1 MCLIFFHSICYPI
14 VLMMTN
20 ILQYQLESVSSCNP
34 GVNVSLWGH
43 LVNQFSDGYI
53 RRIAKN
59 TVVIILSSCKVRS
72 YKGMVESPQITINED
87 NAATFQI
94 TSIANIYSLLT
105 AGDVAEGTIFNIDAN
120 ISGVEMHSDWKY
132 VKCNKC
138 HKKASM
144 VDGYY
149 LCWNCEED
157 VVNPHYVYKLE
168 LCVTNGNSDEMT
180 CVVFNEAT
188 GVDDPNWIESYLNE
202 NLCSRMVIFVIKIDP
217 YNLAPKFSN
226 RFTVSKYLG
235 DDINA
240 LIQPRSIST
249 TADAANPPS
258 AGVLQIDEETE
269 MCAKIKDVIVGN
281 GRDASLT
288 QSVVQPR
295 SISTSVDAATPPLA
309 GVLQIDEE
317 TEMCAKIKD
326 VKWEMADEVFSS
338 VVDNSVTPSTQS
350 SIIGDNK
357 TAGNHLQPEVEVI
370 IDTEVNDCLT
380 KARLQDICND
390 KKHDD
395 NFGQSTME
403 DIGNDKKHDDR
414 VGQSV
419 MKGIVGTEQYE
430 GSARQINKEGA
441 VQYDQMTD
449 SNKSHIGLQDAV
461 NNMSNST
468 VGGSMVVKQ
477 IGVNYKKRLR
487 NNLEKVKHIKK

>member
-1 MCLIFFHSICYPI
+1 MLRLFQNAFKEGCVYRIRKFVVHKYSTMYRPLRCDIFIQFLYSTSITTCPTHPSVFRRYVFDFLPFNLLADRVNDDKYLTDVI
-14 VLMMTN
+14 GVLREWGSV
-20 ILQYQLESVSSCNP
+20 QYQLESVSSCNP

-59 TVVIILSSCKVRS
+59 TVIIILSSCKVRS
-72 YKGMVESPQITINED
+72 YKGMVLCIGYVAFESPQITTIED

-138 HKKASM
+138 RKKASL

-157 VVNPHYVYKLE
+157 VLNPHYV
-168 LCVTNGNSDEMT
+168 
-180 CVVFNEAT
+180 
-188 GVDDPNWIESYLNE
+188 
-202 NLCSRMVIFVIKIDP
+202 VIFVIKIDP

-249 TADAANPPS
+249 TADTANPPS

-269 MCAKIKDVIVGN
+269 MCAKIKDVEWEMADELFSSLVDNVVTPSKQSSVIVGN
-281 GRDASLT
+281 GRDASLS

-295 SISTSVDAATPPLA
+295 SISTSVDAATPPSA

-326 VKWEMADEVFSS
+326 VEWEMADEVFSS
-338 VVDNSVTPSTQS
+338 VVDNSLTPSTQS

-357 TAGNHLQPEVEVI
+357 TAGNHLQSEVEVK
-370 IDTEVNDCLT
+370 C
-380 KARLQDICND
+380 
-390 KKHDD
+390 
-395 NFGQSTME
+395 
-403 DIGNDKKHDDR
+403 
-414 VGQSV
+414 
-419 MKGIVGTEQYE
+419 Y
-430 GSARQINKEGA
+430 
-441 VQYDQMTD
+441 Y
-449 SNKSHIGLQDAV
+449 
-461 NNMSNST
+461 
-468 VGGSMVVKQ
+468 
-477 IGVNYKKRLR
+477 
-487 NNLEKVKHIKK
+487 